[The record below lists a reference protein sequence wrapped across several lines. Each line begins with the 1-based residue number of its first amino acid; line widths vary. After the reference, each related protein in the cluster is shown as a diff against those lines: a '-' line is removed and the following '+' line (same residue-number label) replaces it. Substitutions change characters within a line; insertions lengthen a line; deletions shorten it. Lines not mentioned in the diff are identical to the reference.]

1 MEYSVPNLE
10 CQCIFHWNLLHIH
23 KTWEGRTKR
32 AIDQDLT
39 NSLTIAFDMI
49 HLSSVPAHLLVL
61 PESGCEI
68 IAKVRRSRT
77 LLFVLSETTV
87 WIASVWKRKVIVTK
101 GGNKKM
107 SYRTYLASNKFISLP
122 FAKFSVGE
130 IASSISDEQT
140 GLTRCLKSNADEM
153 GKKAVTW
160 QQSKSARS
168 NNVAA

>member
-1 MEYSVPNLE
+1 
-10 CQCIFHWNLLHIH
+10 
-23 KTWEGRTKR
+23 
-32 AIDQDLT
+32 
-39 NSLTIAFDMI
+39 
-49 HLSSVPAHLLVL
+49 
-61 PESGCEI
+61 
-68 IAKVRRSRT
+68 
-77 LLFVLSETTV
+77 
-87 WIASVWKRKVIVTK
+87 
-101 GGNKKM
+101 M

-168 NNVAA
+168 NNVAAWYRFEAIKMPFATTLLLVPLPLRVRIAVAVDGGKKVDTGSKTDKTVA